1 MNKSLI
7 ACNILAEVN
16 QDELKLAIV
25 GKWKGHVNGPFEIT
39 LEDLNQMKKNFDA
52 GNVDLVID
60 LDHATILNG
69 TGEAYGWIK
78 ELEVRGDELWANKV
92 EWLEHGKELIKSG
105 KYKYISPVFL
115 PNTIDQATGN
125 NIGWTLHSAALTNRP
140 FLEELGEVVANN
152 KNQNEGESGM
162 TPEEKE
168 KMEGL
173 ESKVTTLETELNKEK
188 EKNIETQV
196 DAAIAANK
204 VNPEQKDSLI
214 ALGKTNPDSLK
225 DFLDKAKAI
234 VVAPGNDMYLNN
246 NQNNQDEKIDV
257 LKLGGIN

>member
-7 ACNILAEVN
+7 ACNILAEAN
-16 QDELKLAIV
+16 QDKLKLAIV
-25 GKWKGHVNGPFEIT
+25 GKWKGHANGPFEIT
-39 LEDLNQMKKNFDA
+39 LEDLKQMKSNFDS

-60 LDHATILNG
+60 LDHATILDG

-78 ELEVRGDELWANKV
+78 ELELIGNGLWASKV

-125 NIGWTLHSAALTNRP
+125 NIGWTIHSAALTNRP

-188 EKNIETQV
+188 EKIIETQV
-196 DAAIAANK
+196 EAAIAANK

-214 ALGKTNPDSLK
+214 ALGKTNPNSLK

-234 VVAPGNDMYLNN
+234 VVAPGNDMYVNN
-246 NQNNQDEKIDV
+246 NQNNQNEKIDV